1 MKFIQY
7 MENNFEEVKDFIR
20 TNISS
25 TFDIKQ
31 FTDGFL
37 INLFKVEDVVASQA
51 QCVVCLYDIVG
62 RDGKDWFVLS
72 PEEFLEKYKGE
83 KMENNI
89 IKSGKNTEK
98 VNHPSYYNQGKIEV
112 IDYIE
117 DKNLGFHLGN
127 AVKYISRAGHKDPT
141 KTIEDLEK
149 ALWYIERYIQFLER
163 GETD

>member
-37 INLFKVEDVVASQA
+37 INLFKMEDMVASQA
-51 QCVVCLYDIVG
+51 QYVVCLYDIVG

-98 VNHPSYYNQGKIEV
+98 VDHPSHYNQGKIEV
-112 IDYIE
+112 IEYIE
-117 DKNLGFHLGN
+117 DQKLDFCLGN
-127 AVKYISRAGHKDPT
+127 AVKYISRAGKKDPS
-141 KTIEDLEK
+141 KTIEDLHK
-149 ALWYIERYIQFLER
+149 AIWYLRRKIREIEQDI
-163 GETD
+163 

>member
-37 INLFKVEDVVASQA
+37 INLFKMENMVASQA

-72 PEEFLEKYKGE
+72 PEKFLEKYKGE

-89 IKSGKNTEK
+89 IKSGKNIEK
-98 VNHPSYYNQGKIEV
+98 VDHPSHYNQGKIEV
-112 IDYIE
+112 IEYIE
-117 DKNLGFHLGN
+117 DQKLDFCLGN
-127 AVKYISRAGHKDPT
+127 AVKYISRAGKKDPS
-141 KTIEDLEK
+141 KTIEDLHK
-149 ALWYIERYIQFLER
+149 AIWYLRRKIREIEQNI
-163 GETD
+163 

>member
-25 TFDIKQ
+25 SFDIKQ

-37 INLFKVEDVVASQA
+37 INLFKMNDMIASKA
-51 QCVVCLYDIVG
+51 QCIVCLYDIIG

-72 PEEFLEKYKGE
+72 PEKFLEKYKGE
-83 KMENNI
+83 IMENNI
-89 IKSGKNTEK
+89 KKPEKEIEK
-98 VNHPSYYNQGKIEV
+98 VNHPSHYNQGKIEV

-117 DKNLGFHLGN
+117 DQKLDFCLGN
-127 AVKYISRAGHKDPT
+127 AVKYISRAGKKDPS
-141 KTIEDLEK
+141 KTIEDLNK
-149 ALWYIERYIQFLER
+149 AIWYLNRKIYEIEQDI
-163 GETD
+163 